1 METPQGRRKPGGSTR
16 GAQEE
21 HKRSTRATQEEHKRA
36 RPNPLACS
44 WLVPG
49 LCLALGAF
57 ARHFCIHNSSFC
69 LRPSVALGGFGG
81 RETPGSRSSK
91 TRAFLA
97 RLLVRSQE
105 PVRIQGE
112 EIPSIL
118 SNLEIERLADRYLA
132 QGIIPATKRE
142 DALHVAH
149 ATVHGLDIL
158 LSWNFRHLANVRR
171 EGLIAAVNQ
180 QEGYRHALRLLSPLE
195 VEDDHQS

>member
-1 METPQGRRKPGGSTR
+1 MTANPSRSNQGRAAVETPQRRRKPGGSTR

-36 RPNPLACS
+36 RPNPVACS

-69 LRPSVALGGFGG
+69 LRPSVASGGF
-81 RETPGSRSSK
+81 RRRDIPGSRSSK

-97 RLLVRSQE
+97 RLLVRAQE
-105 PVRIQGE
+105 PVRIRGE
-112 EIPSIL
+112 EMPSIL

-132 QGIIPATKRE
+132 QGIRSE
-142 DALHVAH
+142 E
-149 ATVHGLDIL
+149 
-158 LSWNFRHLANVRR
+158 RR
-171 EGLIAAVNQ
+171 VGKEC
-180 QEGYRHALRLLSPLE
+180 RSRWSPY
-195 VEDDHQS
+195 